1 MSPDN
6 AIVIF
11 TALGFAAVFLA
22 IIIGMDTEDAEQILA
37 NISEMTPAAKR
48 EAKYRKLD
56 DMTRLAD
63 QAIEARRNGETPPRI
78 KCY

>member
-22 IIIGMDTEDAEQILA
+22 LIIGMDKENAEQMLA
-37 NISEMTPAAKR
+37 NISDLTPSAKR

-63 QAIEARRNGETPPRI
+63 QAIEARRNGETTSRI